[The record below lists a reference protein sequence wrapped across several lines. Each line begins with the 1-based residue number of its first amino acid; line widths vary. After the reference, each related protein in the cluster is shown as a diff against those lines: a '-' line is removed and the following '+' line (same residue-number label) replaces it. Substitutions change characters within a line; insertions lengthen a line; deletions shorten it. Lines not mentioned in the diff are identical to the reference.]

1 MQLRV
6 PFATLIKI
14 ALAVLLVV
22 CVIKLWPVILMLAFA
37 LLLAVMLDPLVGWLT
52 RHGMRRKG
60 GVAIVAAGL
69 IALLVVLFA
78 ALVPMISREAT
89 AMAKQWPQ
97 LEQRILASF
106 PAAGPIF
113 GSVRGGAE
121 MRTWLTRGFVAG
133 VWVLR
138 GVTALVFVIVVAI
151 YLLLEG
157 RVAFEWLVS
166 FAPPRQ
172 RDRLVRTAEES
183 RPVVLAYV
191 RGNVITSVC
200 CAVYVLIALLILR
213 VPGVA
218 LLTLIAF
225 VFDFVPV
232 VGSIVQI
239 VPAAALAL
247 TISPTRA
254 LLVIAAYALYHFI
267 ENYLIAPRVYGKQLR
282 LSKLAVLLAFT
293 VGAMLQGVAG
303 AVLALP
309 IAAAWPI
316 VERIWL
322 REKLPADTIAIH
334 ERLEENED

>member
-1 MQLRV
+1 MQLRI

-22 CVIKLWPVILMLAFA
+22 CVIKLWPVVLMIAFA
-37 LLLAVMLDPLVGWLT
+37 LLLAVMLDPIVEWLT
-52 RHGMRRKG
+52 RHGLRRNA
-60 GVAIVAAGL
+60 GVAIVAAVL

-78 ALVPMISREAT
+78 LIVPMISREAT
-89 AMAKQWPQ
+89 NMARQWPQ
-97 LEQRILASF
+97 FEQRVVASF
-106 PAAGPIF
+106 PAAAPIF
-113 GSVRGGAE
+113 GSLRGDAE
-121 MRTWLTRGFVAG
+121 MRTWLTRGVVAS
-133 VWVLR
+133 VWLLR
-138 GVTALVFVIVVAI
+138 GVTALLFVVVVAI
-151 YLLLEG
+151 YLLIEG
-157 RVAFEWLVS
+157 RVAFAWLVS

-183 RPVVLAYV
+183 SPVVLAYV
-191 RGNVITSVC
+191 RGNVITSIC

-213 VPGVA
+213 VPGTA
-218 LLTLIAF
+218 LLVLIAF

-247 TISPTRA
+247 TVSPTRA
-254 LLVIAAYALYHFI
+254 LLVIAAYALYHVI
-267 ENYLIAPRVYGKQLR
+267 ENYLIAPRVYGKQMR
-282 LSKLAVLLAFT
+282 LSRLAVLLAFT

-303 AVLALP
+303 AVLVLP

-322 REKLPADTIAIH
+322 REKLPEDTIAIH
-334 ERLEENED
+334 ERLEEG